1 MADSYI
7 MNEVYPYVEK
17 SFSDKNNINKYSRI
31 IGSFIDKNHELL
43 SDIGPSK
50 IILFT
55 DYEKN
60 QVYNLL
66 DISPKIVK
74 DAKNKSKDI
83 KSTGLN
89 LADPFKPL
97 MSMIVRYF
105 SLKKDEKMT
114 KMSVFYLGCAL
125 YPSLFT
131 KYWKFAP
138 NEKVMQYTINNLS
151 NKYKIKQLGS
161 LMATIDDLCWGAYLL
176 HKDGLEKG
184 SDKSVVD
191 FVLSMQTR
199 LNSFLKQLAN
209 EWYQNYQ
216 SGNYLENEFE
226 SSDDDNFREADSTA
240 HVIERIVDKVSLK
253 LVIEGPPMKI
263 ITIAANSNKVSVN
276 ELRNYITS
284 MVVQK
289 NIEEVKSII
298 EAILTL
304 FLYDEQNSSKDIN
317 SDKFLFH
324 CIDTYKRSNTTN
336 ESVIVIKKILD
347 VWLDRVEIYK
357 KTQRPGTINDFR
369 RAIYMFFVMAIQ
381 YYN

>member
-1 MADSYI
+1 MPETHILS
-7 MNEVYPYVEK
+7 EVYPYIEK
-17 SFSDKNNINKYSRI
+17 AFSDRNNIMKYTRI
-31 IGSFIDKNHELL
+31 IGTFIDKNHELL
-43 SDIGPSK
+43 SDIGPTK

-60 QVYNLL
+60 QIYNLI
-66 DISPKIVK
+66 DITPKVVK

-97 MSMIVRYF
+97 MAMIVRYF
-105 SLKKDEKMT
+105 STHNDEKT
-114 KMSVFYLGCAL
+114 TRMSVFYLGCSL

-131 KYWKFAP
+131 KYWKFTP
-138 NEKVMQYTINNLS
+138 NEKVMQYTINHLS

-161 LMATIDDLCWGAYLL
+161 LMATLDDLCWGAYLL
-176 HKDGLEKG
+176 HKDGIDKG
-184 SDKSVVD
+184 FDKAVVD
-191 FVLSMQTR
+191 FILSMQTR

-209 EWYQNYQ
+209 EWYINYQ

-240 HVIERIVDKVSLK
+240 HVIERIVDNVALK
-253 LVIEGPPMKI
+253 LIIEGPPMKMV
-263 ITIAANSNKVSVN
+263 TLAANQNKVSVN
-276 ELRNYITS
+276 ELRNYLTS
-284 MVVQK
+284 MINNQ
-289 NIEEVKSII
+289 NIAEVKSVI

-304 FLYDEQNSSKDIN
+304 FLYDDHNSSRDIN
-317 SDKFLFH
+317 SDKFLFY

-336 ESVIVIKKILD
+336 DNVVHIKKILD
-347 VWLDRVEIYK
+347 VWLERVELFK
-357 KTQRPGTINDFR
+357 KTNRPATINDFR
-369 RAIYMFFVMAIQ
+369 RALYMFFVMAIQ